1 VTNEYRSDQN
11 RVPGHRAIL
20 RRLSDRRTLLQGA
33 GLGLSAGAL
42 GGLNRQ
48 AASQELQP
56 ATPAPATPGGE
67 YVGSDSTTTG
77 NTGAATPAPIGELPP
92 FTPYDPVL
100 KPAASYPKEI
110 LTTFRDQTV
119 FVAKDVAYAAWT
131 FDGTVP
137 GPVHRAVV
145 GDTINVT
152 VRNEAALAH
161 NLDFH
166 SAQVNPERAY
176 HVVQPGE
183 EFQWSFQPKYPGAY
197 MYHCGT
203 APVLM
208 HIGAGMYSTMIV
220 DPAEGWSPA
229 QELVFIQSEFY
240 LTPADGDV
248 MVTDAEK
255 LFSGGTPNYVV
266 FNGYANQY
274 VEYPI
279 TVKVG
284 EPIRIFVINCGPNVW
299 SSFHVVGAIFDR
311 VYLNANPAN
320 ESIGMQSVSIGPGDG
335 ACVEFTLDE
344 PGTYVAVNHSFGH
357 AANGAQ
363 ALLRAE

>member
-1 VTNEYRSDQN
+1 MLGRFDHAT
-11 RVPGHRAIL
+11 RAQ
-20 RRLSDRRTLLQGA
+20 D
-33 GLGLSAGAL
+33 AL
-42 GGLNRQ
+42 
-48 AASQELQP
+48 P
-56 ATPAPATPGGE
+56 ATPPGGTPSSL
-67 YVGSDSTTTG
+67 YVGSDSTTAG
-77 NTGAATPAPIGELPP
+77 DTGASTPAPIGAIPA

-100 KPAASYPKEI
+100 KPAAAYPKNI
-110 LTTFRDQTV
+110 VTTFREQTV
-119 FVAKDVAYAAWT
+119 FVAKDIQYAAWT

-152 VRNEAALAH
+152 VRNDAAMAH

-166 SAQVNPERAY
+166 AAQVNPERGY
-176 HVVQPGE
+176 NVVQPGE

-208 HIGAGMYSTMIV
+208 HIAAGMYGTIIV

-229 QELVFIQSEFY
+229 QELVFVQSEFY
-240 LTPADGDV
+240 LKTGEDPV
-248 MVTDAEK
+248 KVTDTKK
-255 LFSGGTPNYVV
+255 LFASEKPEYVT

-279 TVKVG
+279 TVKAG
-284 EPIRIFVINCGPNVW
+284 APIRIFVVNCGPNVW
-299 SSFHVVGAIFDR
+299 TSFHVVGAIFDR
-311 VYLNANPAN
+311 VYINAQPKNQMV
-320 ESIGMQSVSIGPGDG
+320 GMQTVSIGSGDG

-344 PGTYVAVNHSFGH
+344 PGRYVAVNHSFGH

-363 ALLRAE
+363 AVLEAV